1 MEVADVF
8 ACQSVQFSHFE
19 NACDCLLESN
29 LVAVVEFHEEDVEEV
44 DDDEAVDGV
53 VLDDVSNQEVA
64 HDRKIDQEQHG
75 VADRYPPVD
84 ARVLIRQR
92 VEVSLNDQC
101 IECALLY
108 SRLNSDIWHTKE
120 NTVHHNE
127 TLGGRVRECQ
137 QSGVHSVGT
146 KNTLLLD
153 SIDGGVD
160 VVLRY
165 Q

>member
-1 MEVADVF
+1 VEVADVF
-8 ACQSVQFSHFE
+8 ARQSIKLSHFE
-19 NACDCLLESN
+19 DARDGLLERY
-29 LVAVVEFHEEDVEEV
+29 LVAMVQLHEEHVQEI

-64 HDRKIDQEQHG
+64 HDRKIDQEEHG

-146 KNTLLLD
+146 KLK
-153 SIDGGVD
+153 G
-160 VVLRY
+160 
-165 Q
+165 